1 VSSAEPD
8 LKPLESV
15 CERIEAAPESGV
27 SLLLYGLL
35 KSMQIEER
43 GCPFALTRLRM
54 LDADT
59 RTLVYA
65 LMELHAQQANHSP
78 EWMALVERM
87 DEVVNRGASGAGG

>member
-1 VSSAEPD
+1 MSVEPD
-8 LKPLESV
+8 LAPLEQV

-35 KSMQIEER
+35 KSMQVEER

-65 LMELHAQQANHSP
+65 LMELHAQQANRSP
-78 EWMALVERM
+78 EWVALVERM
-87 DEVVNRGASGAGG
+87 DEVVNRGATGAGG

>member
-1 VSSAEPD
+1 MSADPD
-8 LKPLESV
+8 LAPLERI
-15 CERIEAAPESGV
+15 CERIEAAPQSGV

-35 KSMQIEER
+35 KSMQMEQR
-43 GCPFALTRLRM
+43 GCLFALTRLRM

-59 RTLVYA
+59 RALVYA

-87 DEVVNRGASGAGG
+87 DEVVDRGASRAGG

>member
-1 VSSAEPD
+1 MSAEFD
-8 LKPLESV
+8 LTPLESV
-15 CERIEAAPESGV
+15 CKHIEAAPQSGV

-35 KSMQIEER
+35 KSMQVEER

-65 LMELHAQQANHSP
+65 LMELHAQQANRSP
-78 EWMALVERM
+78 GWMALVERM